1 MRRLDSE
8 RLGRMRAHGRD
19 RLPDNG
25 YGRCA
30 GRFPPDSRLPAI
42 YRLLDDSSELVPSDP
57 QARDPKLARLEAA
70 LMLADEPLAA
80 RKLAAIADL
89 ADTAEARHL
98 LDKLKNL
105 YDAEGTAFQI
115 EEIAGGFQLLT
126 RPVYHPWLL
135 RLRRSSNEL
144 RLSSAALETLAI
156 VAYRQP
162 IMRADVDNIRGVQCS
177 ELLHQLVEK
186 GLVKITGHHD
196 SLGRPVLYGTTKK
209 FLQVFGLNSLKD
221 LPEVEQLRPPK

>member
-1 MRRLDSE
+1 
-8 RLGRMRAHGRD
+8 MRAQGRD

-25 YGRCA
+25 YGRCV
-30 GRFPPDSRLPAI
+30 GRFPPDRRLPVI
-42 YRLLDDSSELVPSDP
+42 YRLLDDSSELVPTNP

-98 LDKLKNL
+98 LDKLKKL
-105 YDAEGTAFQI
+105 YDADGTAFQI

-162 IMRADVDNIRGVQCS
+162 IMRADVDNIRGVQCGD
-177 ELLHQLVEK
+177 LLSQLIEK
-186 GLVKITGHHD
+186 GLIKIAGRHD

-209 FLQVFGLNSLKD
+209 FLQVFGLNALKD

>member
-1 MRRLDSE
+1 
-8 RLGRMRAHGRD
+8 
-19 RLPDNG
+19 
-25 YGRCA
+25 
-30 GRFPPDSRLPAI
+30 LPAI
-42 YRLLDDSSELVPSDP
+42 YRLLDDASELVPSDP

-89 ADTAEARHL
+89 ADTTEARHL
-98 LDKLKNL
+98 LDKLKKL
-105 YDAEGTAFQI
+105 YDDDGTAFQI

-162 IMRADVDNIRGVQCS
+162 IMRADVDNIRGVQCG
-177 ELLHQLVEK
+177 ELLHQLIEK
-186 GLVKITGHHD
+186 GLVKIAGRHD
-196 SLGRPVLYGTTKK
+196 SLGRPVLHGTTKK

-221 LPEVEQLRPPK
+221 LPEVEQLRPPKV